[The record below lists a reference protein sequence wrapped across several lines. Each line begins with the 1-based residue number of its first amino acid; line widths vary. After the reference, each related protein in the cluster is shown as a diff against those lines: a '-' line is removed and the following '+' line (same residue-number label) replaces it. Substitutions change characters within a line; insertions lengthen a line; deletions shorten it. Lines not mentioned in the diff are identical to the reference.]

1 MAISKL
7 KKHESSKPFTMILWE
22 VTQSIKNPDSLA
34 IWAYLQSLPEDWDV
48 SETQLRKH
56 FGIGRDRYLAAMRCL
71 KDLRLYK
78 YVRLK
83 SDKNNFTGG
92 YYHVYETPY
101 LQESTLTALDTDI
114 TVNDSLTIND
124 SIKLKEKETVNTS
137 SPNKSI
143 VNKKTIHSSE
153 KLLKEKEGKI
163 GKSNSVKDIMK
174 KQENALEGRIE
185 ELSYLKDLKPYQ
197 ILNPKEFKG
206 SSHKGKKLTRIATDV
221 YNLFTHTC
229 KKVNPEMGIVAAP
242 TMKEVAMMGSFM
254 KKIGGDLELLL
265 LIANNW
271 FTFKTAVE
279 AQHATKI
286 KKTYPNLPIMVK
298 YADIA
303 SSEGFLGKLGTTT
316 QEESGVGKEWDL

>member
-7 KKHESSKPFTMILWE
+7 KKHESTKPFTMILWE
-22 VTQSIKNPDSLA
+22 VTQSIRNPDSLA
-34 IWAYLQSLPEDWDV
+34 IWTYLQSLPEDWDV

-56 FGIGRDRYLAAMRCL
+56 FYIGRDRYLAAMKCL
-71 KDLRLYK
+71 KELKLYK

-83 SDKNNFTGG
+83 SDNNNFTGG

-124 SIKLKEKETVNTS
+124 SIKLKDKEIVNTS

-143 VNKKTIHSSE
+143 VKKTKKSLPDKQSKE
-153 KLLKEKEGKI
+153 EKEKV
-163 GKSNSVKDIMK
+163 GKSNSVKDIIK
-174 KQENALEGRIE
+174 NQENALDERLE
-185 ELSYLKDLKPYQ
+185 RVEYLKELKPYQ
-197 ILNPKEFKG
+197 LLNPKEFKT
-206 SSHKGKKLTRIATDV
+206 SKHKGKLLTRIATDTFI
-221 YNLFTHTC
+221 LFTHTC
-229 KKVNPEMGIVAAP
+229 KKHNPDMGVVAAP

-254 KKIGGDLELLL
+254 KKIGGDIAILI
-265 LIANNW
+265 LIAENW

-286 KKTYPNLPIMVK
+286 KKKYPNLPIMIM
-298 YADIA
+298 YAEAA
-303 SSEGFLGKLGTTT
+303 SSEGFLGKLAEHNP
-316 QEESGVGKEWDL
+316 EEDGEGKKWDL